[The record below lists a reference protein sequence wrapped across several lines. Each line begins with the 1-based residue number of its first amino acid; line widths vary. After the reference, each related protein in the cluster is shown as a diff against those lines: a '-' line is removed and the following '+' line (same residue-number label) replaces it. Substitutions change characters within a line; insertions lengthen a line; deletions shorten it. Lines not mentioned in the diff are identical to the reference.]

1 MAKYKIA
8 NLEIEE
14 NSSSVDLQ
22 GIAPNTILV
31 IASDGAGKIKM
42 LVPKPGET
50 LDDAMITGTTGL
62 CRKLIGGVWQ
72 WVPC

>member
-31 IASDGAGKIKM
+31 IASDGAGNMKI
-42 LVPKPGET
+42 LAPKPGAT
-50 LDDAMITGTTGL
+50 LNDKMITGTAGL
-62 CRKLIGGVWQ
+62 CRRLIGGVWQ